1 MMTIGA
7 MASNEDIGEQTS
19 KNSADGLVQRARHDA
34 EALGRLYDRHYPGV
48 LRYCVHRL
56 FLREVAEDVTSSVF
70 LQVAGSIR
78 NFTGLTED
86 DFRNW
91 LYAIAG
97 NQVNAY
103 IRKTVRRK
111 ALLKAAGRQR
121 LVEVG
126 SSADTDNL
134 DWSALYQEI
143 AKLSDREQTIVAL
156 RIENLPYEQIA
167 AVLDIKP
174 IAARVAFNRALKKLK
189 ARLAKSIGRA

>member
-1 MMTIGA
+1 MTIGA

-19 KNSADGLVQRARHDA
+19 RVSADGLVQRARHDA

-56 FLREVAEDVTSSVF
+56 FLREVAEDVTSAVF
-70 LQVAGSIR
+70 LQVAGGIR
-78 NFTGLTED
+78 NFVGLTED
-86 DFRNW
+86 DFCNW

-111 ALLKAAGRQR
+111 ALLEAAVRGRF
-121 LVEVG
+121 VVVG
-126 SSADTDNL
+126 SSADTDHL
-134 DWSALYQEI
+134 DWSALYQGI
-143 AKLSDREQTIVAL
+143 AGLSDREQAIVAL
-156 RIENLPYEQIA
+156 RIENMPYERIA

-174 IAARVAFNRALKKLK
+174 TTARVAFNRALKKLR
-189 ARLAKSIGRA
+189 ARLAKSMGRA